1 MKQRYEDECE
11 ADSEYVEL
19 LMVKQE
25 ERDLA
30 PTEDKAPLWGEFTSK
45 YSVWKSSPMLIHG
58 NVLLHVQHQH
68 TRH

>member
-1 MKQRYEDECE
+1 MGNTLEDECE

-30 PTEDKAPLWGEFTSK
+30 PTEGKAPLWGEFTSNSE
-45 YSVWKSSPMLIHG
+45 YG
-58 NVLLHVQHQH
+58 GQA
-68 TRH
+68 RC